1 MEIATKNSRKDYGL
15 PFSTWSLRVLAG
27 FVSKEMSL
35 VDAISHTEVRNILL
49 KHGIKYRQSKITLG
63 HSSNPRISFEKK
75 RIEELRYSNLSF

>member
-1 MEIATKNSRKDYGL
+1 MENKIVEIATKNSRKDYGL

-49 KHGIKYRQSKITLG
+49 KHGIKYRQSKITLEYSLDPEY
-63 HSSNPRISFEKK
+63 HLKK
-75 RIEELRYSNLSF
+75 RELKN